1 MYSTL
6 TLKPGDSIGY
16 HTHVGEQEIMLIKA
30 VKEKMGSI
38 NFKLNVLIA
47 FVVVM
52 HAADLIMLLRLIA

>member
-1 MYSTL
+1 MDTTENKQYRIPDCPYGANDCP
-6 TLKPGDSIGY
+6 K
-16 HTHVGEQEIMLIKA
+16 VKA